1 MAMRVRGTIGI
12 VALIYLVVGVV
23 LAWQYDY
30 LTPGLLR
37 LLLSGLLAIILWPL
51 VLLGVGLHLR

>member
-1 MAMRVRGTIGI
+1 MAIRLRGTIGI
-12 VALIYLVVGVV
+12 VGLIYLIIGIVI
-23 LAWQYDY
+23 AWQYDY

-37 LLLSGLLAIILWPL
+37 LLLSCLLAIFLWPL